1 MLDGVYAADEFRRIR
16 FYRLPPPDDAEV
28 ARVTARIARRIVR
41 LLERRGLD
49 PHGDPEEADPLQ
61 RDQVL
66 ACEALR
72 VLRRM
77 GGSLTTRTQDTGS

>member
-41 LLERRGLD
+41 LLERRGLGL
-49 PHGDPEEADPLQ
+49 HGDPEEADPLQ
-61 RDQVL
+61 REQPLL
-66 ACEALR
+66 AELYAASVHGR
-72 VLRRM
+72 IAD
-77 GGSLTTRTQDTGS
+77 GP